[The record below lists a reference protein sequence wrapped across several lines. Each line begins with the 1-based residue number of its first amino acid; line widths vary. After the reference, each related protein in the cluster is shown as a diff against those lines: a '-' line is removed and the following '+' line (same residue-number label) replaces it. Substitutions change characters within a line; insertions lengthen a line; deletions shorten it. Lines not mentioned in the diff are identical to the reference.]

1 METIVIIIFLFV
13 GFVGALLGLGIGL
26 FFGAVGT
33 VSKEENAYAFS
44 KLRKTPKTNIEKKKI
59 KTIIK
64 IKIIKWISM
73 MKKKRRT

>member
-33 VSKEENAYAFS
+33 VSKEENAYRRGWEAGF
-44 KLRKTPKTNIEKKKI
+44 RKGKTTPATKGVK
-59 KTIIK
+59 
-64 IKIIKWISM
+64 
-73 MKKKRRT
+73 